1 MSPRPPHF
9 PSLAFLSSMDNTNLV
24 LCDVDTDKVQL
35 LMKVAENTMEHNA
48 ECSSWGTPVPRYPM
62 NCTKVKSLLNEH
74 LFFGFKAVNPHC
86 QLVMFN
92 ISLYFASRV
101 DGACY
106 KVLIFARS
114 SMPFCWLTASSEPLP
129 MTTAGKEEA
138 LLLNDSQG
146 NKKKKKRRENNLECL
161 ADL

>member
-35 LMKVAENTMEHNA
+35 LMKVAENTMDNEV
-48 ECSSWGTPVPRYPM
+48 CLPRYPM